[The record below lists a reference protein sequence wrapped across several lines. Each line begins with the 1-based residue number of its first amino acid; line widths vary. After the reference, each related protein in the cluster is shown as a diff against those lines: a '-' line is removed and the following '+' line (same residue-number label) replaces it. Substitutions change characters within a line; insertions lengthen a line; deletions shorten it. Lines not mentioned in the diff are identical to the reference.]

1 MIPEGDNHSI
11 SEIINM
17 NIETRMSSA
26 VIAAIQDLYG
36 QEVPAKMVQLQKTRS
51 EFEGH
56 LTLVVFP
63 FLKISRKKPEDTATE
78 LGQWLK
84 THEKCV
90 ADFNVVKG
98 FLNLTIAPAAWIGL
112 LGDIHADAHYGER
125 AATEDSPLVMIEYS
139 SPNTNKP
146 LHLGH
151 VRNNLLGWSLA
162 QIMAANGNKVVK
174 TNIVND
180 RGIHICKSMLAW
192 QKWGN
197 GETPASS
204 GKKGDHLI
212 GDYYVAFDKHYREE
226 VKALTAQY
234 LAEGMDAEA
243 AEKKAKDEAPLIK
256 EAHEMLVKW
265 EQGDPEVRA
274 LWEKMNSWVY
284 AGFDETYKAMGV
296 SFDKIYYE
304 SETYLEG
311 KAKVEEGLAKGLF
324 FRKEDNSVWAD
335 LTADGLDQKLLLR
348 SDGTSVYMTQDIGT
362 ADMRFKDYPIDKMIY
377 VVGNEQNYH
386 FQVLSILLDR
396 LGFKWGKEL
405 VHFSYGMVELPNG
418 KMKSREGTVV
428 DADDLIATM
437 IADARQLSEDKVNK
451 LEGISEEE
459 KNEIARIV
467 GMGALKYFI
476 LKVDARKNMLFN
488 PEESIDFNGNTG
500 PFIQYTHARIRSI
513 LRKAHSEG
521 IDLPETLDEQLPVN
535 AKETELIQK
544 MSEYA
549 AAVEQAGKDYSPSGI
564 ANYCYELTKQFNQFY
579 HDYSILNADTPEEKT
594 LRLVLAANVAKIIRN
609 GMRLLG
615 IEVPERM

>member
-1 MIPEGDNHSI
+1 
-11 SEIINM
+11 M
-17 NIETRMSSA
+17 NIESLISKAAKEA
-26 VIAAIQDLYG
+26 VKALYDLD
-36 QEVPAKMVQLQKTRS
+36 ASDKMVQPQKTRS
-51 EFEGH
+51 EFEGN

-63 FLKISRKKPEDTATE
+63 FVRAAKKSPEQTAQE
-78 LGQWLK
+78 IGEYLQE
-84 THEKCV
+84 HCAAVEK
-90 ADFNVVKG
+90 FNVVKG
-98 FLNLTIAPAAWIGL
+98 FLNLSIGDGAWLELLKAIDADEQYGKKAAS
-112 LGDIHADAHYGER
+112 EQ
-125 AATEDSPLVMIEYS
+125 SPLVMIEYS

-162 QIMAANGNKVVK
+162 KIMEANGNHVVK

-197 GETPASS
+197 GETPESS

-226 VKALTAQY
+226 VKELVAQ
-234 LAEGMDAEA
+234 GMDE
-243 AEKKAKDEAPLIK
+243 EKAKQEAPLIK

-265 EQGDPEVRA
+265 EQGDSEVRA
-274 LWEKMNSWVY
+274 LWEQMNSWVY
-284 AGFDETYKAMGV
+284 AGFDETYRRMGV
-296 SFDKIYYE
+296 EFDKIYYE
-304 SETYLEG
+304 SQTYLKG

-324 FRKEDNSVWAD
+324 ERHADGSVWAD
-335 LTADGLDQKLLLR
+335 LTQEGLDQKLLLR

-362 ADMRFKDYPIDKMIY
+362 AEMRFQDYPIDKMIY

-428 DADDLIATM
+428 DADDLMELM
-437 IADARQLSEDKVNK
+437 IDDAYQTSMELGKFDDMT
-451 LEGISEEE
+451 EEE
-459 KNEIARIV
+459 RREIARIV

-500 PFIQYTHARIRSI
+500 PFIQYTYARIRSI
-513 LRKAHSEG
+513 LRKAQG
-521 IDLPETLDEQLPVN
+521 ETGPMNPASTTGLISP
-535 AKETELIQK
+535 KEVELIQK
-544 MSEYA
+544 MSEFG

-564 ANYCYELTKQFNQFY
+564 ANYCYELTKVFNQFY
-579 HDYSILNADTPEEKT
+579 HDYSILNESDEQKRKI
-594 LRLVLAANVAKIIRN
+594 RLVIARNVAKIIKS
-609 GMRLLG
+609 GMSLLG

>member
-1 MIPEGDNHSI
+1 MA
-11 SEIINM
+11 
-17 NIETRMSSA
+17 A
-26 VIAAIQDLYG
+26 VKALYG
-36 QEVPAKMVQLQKTRS
+36 QEVPEKMVKALYGQEVPEKMVQLQKTRS
-51 EFEGH
+51 EFEGS

-63 FLKISRKKPEDTATE
+63 FVKMARKSPEQT
-78 LGQWLK
+78 GQEIGQYLVDNCEAVSK
-84 THEKCV
+84 
-90 ADFNVVKG
+90 FNVVKG
-98 FLNLTIAPAAWIGL
+98 FLNLSIADAAWLNL
-112 LGDIHADAHYGER
+112 LEDIDKDDHYGEK
-125 AATEDSPLVMIEYS
+125 AADEGSPLVMIEYS

-162 QIMAANGNKVVK
+162 QIMEANGNKVVK

-192 QKWGN
+192 LKYGN
-197 GETPASS
+197 GETPESS

-226 VKALTAQY
+226 VKELAAQY
-234 LAEGMDAEA
+234 VADGMSAEQAE
-243 AEKKAKDEAPLIK
+243 EKAKQEAPLIK

-265 EQGDPEVRA
+265 ENNDPEVRA
-274 LWEKMNSWVY
+274 LWEKMNNWVY
-284 AGFDETYKAMGV
+284 AGFDETYKKMGV
-296 SFDKIYYE
+296 GFDKIYYE
-304 SETYLEG
+304 SQTYLKG

-324 FRKEDNSVWAD
+324 ERHEDNSVWAD
-335 LTADGLDQKLLLR
+335 LTNEGLDQKLLLR

-362 ADMRFKDYPIDKMIY
+362 AEMRFQDYPIDKMIY

-428 DADDLIATM
+428 DADDLMALM
-437 IADARQLSEDKVNK
+437 VEDAYKTSMELGKFDDMT
-451 LEGISEEE
+451 EEE
-459 KNEIARIV
+459 RREIARIV

-500 PFIQYTHARIRSI
+500 PFIQYTYARIRSI
-513 LRKAHSEG
+513 LRKASPNPLQVEG
-521 IDLPETLDEQLPVN
+521 AMKAVELSN
-535 AKETELIQK
+535 KEVELIQK
-544 MSEYA
+544 MSEFG

-564 ANYCYELTKQFNQFY
+564 ANYCYELTKVFNQFY
-579 HDYSILNADTPEEKT
+579 HDFSILNEPDEQKKAV
-594 LRLVLAANVAKIIRN
+594 RLMLAKNVAKIISR
-609 GMRLLG
+609 RR
-615 IEVPERM
+615 PYA

>member
-1 MIPEGDNHSI
+1 MT
-11 SEIINM
+11 
-17 NIETRMSSA
+17 IEQQIVATA
-26 VIAAIQDLYG
+26 IAAVKELYG
-36 QEVPAKMVQLQKTRS
+36 QEVPEKMVQLQKTRS
-51 EFEGH
+51 EFEGN

-63 FLKISRKKPEDTATE
+63 FLKISHKKPEDTAQD
-78 LGQWLK
+78 LGKYIKDNCQAI
-84 THEKCV
+84 
-90 ADFNVVKG
+90 ADYNVVKG
-98 FLNLTIAPAAWIGL
+98 FLNLVIDKKAWLGL
-112 LGDIHADAHYGER
+112 LNEMNANEKFGEKPV
-125 AATEDSPLVMIEYS
+125 TENSPLVMIEYS

-162 QIMAANGNKVVK
+162 QIMEANGNKVVK

-192 QKWGN
+192 LKYGN
-197 GETPASS
+197 GETPETS

-226 VKALTAQY
+226 VKTLKAQY
-234 LAEGMDAEA
+234 MAEGMDEEA
-243 AEKKAKDEAPLIK
+243 AEKKAKEESPLIK

-265 EQGDPEVRA
+265 EQNDPEVRA
-274 LWEKMNSWVY
+274 LWKKMNDWVY
-284 AGFDETYKAMGV
+284 AGFDETYKALGV
-296 SFDKIYYE
+296 GFDKIYYE
-304 SETYLEG
+304 SNTYLVG
-311 KAKVEEGLAKGLF
+311 KKKVEEGLAKGLF
-324 FRKEDNSVWAD
+324 FRKDDNSVWAD
-335 LTADGLDQKLLLR
+335 LTGEGLDQKLLLR

-362 ADMRFKDYPIDKMIY
+362 AEMRFNDFPIDKMIY

-428 DADDLIATM
+428 DADDLIAAM
-437 IADARQLSEDKVNK
+437 IGDAKQT
-451 LEGISEEE
+451 SEELGKFKDMTE
-459 KNEIARIV
+459 DERNEIARIV

-500 PFIQYTHARIRSI
+500 PFIQYTYARIRSI
-513 LRKAHSEG
+513 LRKAQAEG
-521 IDLPETLDEQLPVN
+521 IAIPAQLGDNMPLN
-535 AKETELIQK
+535 EKEIELIQK
-544 MSEYA
+544 LNEFG

-564 ANYCYELTKQFNQFY
+564 ANYCYELTKAFNQFY
-579 HDYSILNADTPEEKT
+579 HDYSILGADTEDEKIV
-594 LRLVLAANVAKIIRN
+594 RLVLAQNVGKTLKN
-609 GMRLLG
+609 GMALLG